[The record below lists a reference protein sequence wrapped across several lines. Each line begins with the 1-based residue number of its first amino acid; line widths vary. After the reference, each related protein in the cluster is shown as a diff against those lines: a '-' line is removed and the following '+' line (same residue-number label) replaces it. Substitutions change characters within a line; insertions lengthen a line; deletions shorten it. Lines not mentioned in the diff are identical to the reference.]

1 MSDIVKTLADG
12 LRHIQIT
19 RYSHLAASTVIV
31 FEHLITLDEE
41 INLIWVKRYFF
52 AVTLGLGLRLC
63 PEQFMVAGK
72 NSIFIGRRY
81 AFASITAHL
90 LTPFPSQN
98 RYYTLAA
105 VVFNNYS
112 FFFPTLTDSST
123 FLFRSCR
130 SFFRWQGWTGLVGC
144 MLAEGILQIRIYALY
159 SLNKKILAIM
169 LICFVGCSATSAW
182 VVWTSL
188 SSFGASA
195 LPISGGTF
203 CVPFGISPHFYVFW
217 IPMLAFE
224 SLLCFLALV
233 RGFQTFKSNGS
244 LFHSGRQLVGILVRD
259 SLIYFLVIC
268 ATYLTCLLFWLL
280 APPTLL
286 EVPVGFS
293 VAMSCV
299 LANRVV
305 LNVREVSRDIDA
317 SRLNT
322 SQKIISPTA
331 FDASFCSPG
340 TLTDFEMEQLRT
352 MKAERPSSGVVSDY
366 YEVPVP
372 FVVL

>member
-1 MSDIVKTLADG
+1 MSDYASIIKSLLDG

-41 INLIWVKRYFF
+41 INLIWNSSWS
-52 AVTLGLGLRLC
+52 LGKILFL
-63 PEQFMVAGK
+63 
-72 NSIFIGRRY
+72 I
-81 AFASITAHL
+81 
-90 LTPFPSQN
+90 N

-112 FFFPTLTDSST
+112 FFFPTHTDS
-123 FLFRSCR
+123 FCL
-130 SFFRWQGWTGLVGC
+130 SFFQWQGWTGLVGC

-159 SLNKKILAIM
+159 SLNKKILALM
-169 LICFVGCSATSAW
+169 LICFLACSATSAW

-195 LPISGGTF
+195 VAIPGGTF
-203 CVPFGISPHFYVFW
+203 CVPFGVSPHFYVFW

-224 SLLCFLALV
+224 CLLCFLALV
-233 RGFQTFKSNGS
+233 RGFQTFKSKGS

-259 SLIYFLVIC
+259 SLMYFLVIC
-268 ATYLTCLLFWLL
+268 ATYLTCLLFWIL
-280 APPTLL
+280 APTTLL

-322 SQKIISPTA
+322 SQRLISRTA
-331 FDASFCSPG
+331 YDASWCSPG

-352 MKAERPSSGVVSDY
+352 MKAERPMSEIVSDHY
-366 YEVPVP
+366 DDPVP
-372 FVVL
+372 FIVL